1 MSPKTLPKD
10 LHKLALATNYTITMC
25 IIVQRHEF
33 NDNKARIQDKRTR
46 IWQKFISKSSSR
58 PNHSPPAYVNDVP
71 VPNRLRPALTRPN
84 SFTADVKYL
93 YTINEVN

>member
-1 MSPKTLPKD
+1 
-10 LHKLALATNYTITMC
+10 MC

-33 NDNKARIQDKRTR
+33 NDNKAILREEKAIIQDTKTR
-46 IWQKFISKSSSR
+46 VRQKLLDIWRRFTSKSSSR
-58 PNHSPPAYVNDVP
+58 RNHSPPAYVDVVP
-71 VPNRLRPALTRPN
+71 VPNRQVRPALTRPN